1 MQCPTCKNTTSEAG
15 HAFCFKCGTKLETN
29 EETSSPPVHNVT
41 EDAKELSREAQKS
54 KVDNNSDAPLGKIL
68 LLFSPL
74 PTKSAKPDCR
84 SKRSFSEEKF
94 TWTKIIRHEVL
105 FNELK
110 MLLSLSHR

>member
-29 EETSSPPVHNVT
+29 EETLSPPVHNVT
-41 EDAKELSREAQKS
+41 EDAKELSPVAQKS

-74 PTKSAKPDCR
+74 PTCQISQTR
-84 SKRSFSEEKF
+84 
-94 TWTKIIRHEVL
+94 
-105 FNELK
+105 
-110 MLLSLSHR
+110 LSIKAFV